1 MKGASKRMARDAKR
15 GVGLRQTLVSLREA
29 TWLAFDTLR
38 THKLRT
44 FLTLLGVILA
54 VTTLVAVMSVLNGLN
69 LYVSTKIANLG
80 SNAFII
86 DKYGI
91 ITSYEA
97 YLKAQKRPTLTIAD
111 YYAMKE
117 NLRYAR
123 NVAGY
128 EATVADVHNGRQIDE
143 DVNLLGATPEF
154 TRVESFDIA
163 VGREFTEEDE
173 LHRVPICFLGSD
185 VAQRLFPS
193 IDPVGREVRVGEEQ
207 YQVVGVA
214 KPLGTV
220 LGQSRDNFVM
230 IPLST
235 YLEAW
240 AQQED
245 SVTIFVQAISTNAIP
260 AAVDEARVFLRAR
273 HHQRYAD
280 PDDFGVIES
289 SSLTDL
295 WKNLTTNIFGIAIWL
310 TSVFLVV
317 GGIVIMNIM
326 LASVTE
332 RTREIGVRKSLGAR
346 RSDIVMQFLME
357 SSTLAAAGG
366 AMGVIFAEGVTL
378 LVRAT
383 TPIPMSVPIY
393 SILVALLLSSAVGLF
408 FGIYPAVRASRLD
421 PIEALRAET

>member
-1 MKGASKRMARDAKR
+1 MPSDPKLRLGF
-15 GVGLRQTLVSLREA
+15 RQTLVSLREA
-29 TWLAFDTLR
+29 TWLALDTLR

-54 VTTLVAVMSVLNGLN
+54 VTTLVSVMSVLNGLN

-80 SNAFII
+80 SNAFIL

-91 ITSYEA
+91 ITSYEGF
-97 YLKAQKRPTLTIAD
+97 LKAQKRPRLTMAD

-117 NLRYAR
+117 NLQYAKT
-123 NVAGY
+123 VAG
-128 EATVADVHNGRQIDE
+128 EENTVADVHNGRLIDE
-143 DVNLLGATPEF
+143 DVTLLGATPEF
-154 TRVESFDIA
+154 TQVREYDIA

-173 LHRVPICFLGSD
+173 LHRAAICFIGHD
-185 VAQRLFPS
+185 VAQQLFLA
-193 IDPVGREVRVGEEQ
+193 IDPIGREIRVGEEQ
-207 YQVVGVA
+207 YQIVGVA
-214 KPLGTV
+214 KALGTE
-220 LGQSRDNFVM
+220 LGQSQDNFVM
-230 IPLST
+230 VPLST
-235 YLEAW
+235 YREAW
-240 AQQED
+240 AQEED
-245 SVTIFVQAISTNAIP
+245 SVTIFVGAISTDAIP

-273 HHQRYAD
+273 HHRRYQD
-280 PDDFGVIES
+280 EDDFGIIES
-289 SSLTDL
+289 SSITDL
-295 WKNLTTNIFGIAIWL
+295 WKKLTTNIFGIAVWL

-346 RSDIVMQFLME
+346 RRDIVLQFLME

-366 AMGVIFAEGVTL
+366 AMGVIVAEGVTI

-383 TPIPMSVPIY
+383 TPMPMNIPIY
-393 SILVALLLSSAVGLF
+393 SILIALVLSSAVGLF

>member
-1 MKGASKRMARDAKR
+1 MAKNTKLKL
-15 GVGLRQTLVSLREA
+15 GFRQTLITLREA
-29 TWLAFDTLR
+29 TWLALDTLR

-54 VTTLVAVMSVLNGLN
+54 VTTLVSVMSVLNGLN
-69 LYVSTKIANLG
+69 LYVSTKLANLG
-80 SNAFII
+80 SNAFMV

-97 YLKAQKRPTLTIAD
+97 YLKAQKRPNLTLAD

-128 EATVADVHNGRQIDE
+128 EATVADMHNGRQIDE
-143 DVNLLGATPEF
+143 DVNLLGATPEL
-154 TRVESFDIA
+154 TQVENFDIA

-173 LHRVPICFLGSD
+173 MHRAPICIIGHD
-185 VAQRLFPS
+185 VATRLFPS
-193 IDPVGREVRVGEEQ
+193 TDPVGREIRAGEEQ
-207 YQVVGVA
+207 YQIVGVA
-214 KPLGTV
+214 KPRGTV
-220 LGQSRDNFVM
+220 LGQSQDNFVM
-230 IPLST
+230 LPLST
-235 YLEAW
+235 YVEAW
-240 AQQED
+240 AQPQD
-245 SVTIFVQAISTNAIP
+245 TVTMFVQAISTDAIP
-260 AAVDEARVFLRAR
+260 AAADETRVFLRAR
-273 HHQRYAD
+273 HHRRYED
-280 PDDFGVIES
+280 SDDFEIVES
-289 SSLTDL
+289 SSITDL
-295 WKNLTTNIFGIAIWL
+295 WKKLTTNIFGIAVWL

-346 RSDIVMQFLME
+346 RKDIVMQFLME

-366 AMGVIFAEGVTL
+366 ALGVLFAEGVTM
-378 LVRAT
+378 LVRTT
-383 TPIPMSVPIY
+383 TPMPMSVPFY
-393 SILVALLLSSAVGLF
+393 SVVIALLLSSAVGLF

>member
-1 MKGASKRMARDAKR
+1 MAKNAKLKL
-15 GVGLRQTLVSLREA
+15 GFRQTLITLREA
-29 TWLAFDTLR
+29 TLLALDTLR

-54 VTTLVAVMSVLNGLN
+54 VTTLVSVMSVLNGLN

-80 SNAFII
+80 SNAFMV

-97 YLKAQKRPTLTIAD
+97 YLKAQKRPNLTMAD

-143 DVNLLGATPEF
+143 DVNVIGATPEL
-154 TRVESFDIA
+154 TQVENFDIA

-173 LHRVPICFLGSD
+173 MHRTPICIIGHD
-185 VAQRLFPS
+185 VATRLFTS
-193 IDPVGREVRVGEEQ
+193 TDPMGREIRVGEEE

-214 KPLGTV
+214 KARGTV
-220 LGQSRDNFVM
+220 LGQSQDNFVM
-230 IPLST
+230 LPLST
-235 YLEAW
+235 YVEAW
-240 AQQED
+240 AQPD
-245 SVTIFVQAISTNAIP
+245 DTITFFVQAISTDAIP

-273 HHQRYAD
+273 HHQRYSD
-280 PDDFGVIES
+280 PDDFEIVEPS
-289 SSLTDL
+289 SIMGL
-295 WKNLTTNIFGIAIWL
+295 WKNLTTNIFAIAVWL
-310 TSVFLVV
+310 TGVFLVV

-326 LASVTE
+326 MASVTE
-332 RTREIGVRKSLGAR
+332 RTREIGVRKSLGAKR
-346 RSDIVMQFLME
+346 RDIVMQFLME

-366 AMGVIFAEGVTL
+366 AMGVLLAEGVTM

-383 TPIPMSVPIY
+383 TPMPMSVPFY
-393 SILVALLLSSAVGLF
+393 SVVIALLLSSAVGLF

>member
-1 MKGASKRMARDAKR
+1 MHTPSDPKLRLGF
-15 GVGLRQTLVSLREA
+15 RQTLISLREA
-29 TWLAFDTLR
+29 TWLALDTLR

-54 VTTLVAVMSVLNGLN
+54 VTTLVSVMSVLNGLN

-80 SNAFII
+80 SNVFIL

-91 ITSYEA
+91 LTSYEA
-97 YLKAQKRPTLTIAD
+97 WLKAQKRPTLTMAD

-123 NVAGY
+123 NVAGW
-128 EATVADVHNGRQIDE
+128 ETTTADIHNGRIIDE

-154 TRVESFDIA
+154 TQLEDYDIA
-163 VGREFTEEDE
+163 AGRAFMEEDE
-173 LHRVPICFLGSD
+173 LHRAAICFLGHD
-185 VAQRLFPS
+185 VAQQLFPS
-193 IDPVGREVRVGEEQ
+193 TDPIGREIRVGEEQ
-207 YQVVGVA
+207 YEVVGVA
-214 KPLGTV
+214 KALGTV

-235 YLEAW
+235 YREAW
-240 AQQED
+240 AQQND
-245 SVTIFVQAISTNAIP
+245 TVVIFIQAISTEAIP
-260 AAVDEARVFLRAR
+260 AAVDEARVLLRAR
-273 HHQRYAD
+273 HHLRYED
-280 PDDFGVIES
+280 PDDFGIIES
-289 SSLTDL
+289 SSFTSL
-295 WKNLTTNIFGIAIWL
+295 WKELTANIFAIAVWL

-326 LASVTE
+326 MASVTE

-346 RSDIVMQFLME
+346 RRDIVLQFLME

-366 AMGVIFAEGVTL
+366 AMGVILAEAVTM

-383 TPIPMSVPIY
+383 TPMPMSVPLY
-393 SILVALLLSSAVGLF
+393 SILIALVLSSAVGLF

>member
-1 MKGASKRMARDAKR
+1 MASDPKLRL
-15 GVGLRQTLVSLREA
+15 GFRQTLISLREA
-29 TWLAFDTLR
+29 TWLALDTLR

-54 VTTLVAVMSVLNGLN
+54 VTTLVSVMSVLNGLN

-80 SNAFII
+80 SNAFMI

-97 YLKAQKRPTLTIAD
+97 YLKAQKRPTLTMAD

-143 DVNLLGATPEF
+143 DVNVLGATPEF
-154 TRVESFDIA
+154 TLVESFEIA
-163 VGREFTEEDE
+163 VGRPFTEEDE
-173 LHRVPICFLGSD
+173 LRRAPICVLGND
-185 VAQRLFPS
+185 VVQRLFPS
-193 IDPVGREVRVGEEQ
+193 IDPIGRQIRVGEEQ
-207 YQVVGVA
+207 YQIVGVA

-235 YLEAW
+235 YREAW
-240 AQQED
+240 AETGD
-245 SVTIFVQAISTNAIP
+245 SITIIIQAVGTDAIP

-273 HHQRYAD
+273 HHQQYTD
-280 PDDFGVIES
+280 PDDFGIIES
-289 SSLTDL
+289 SSITNL
-295 WKNLTTNIFGIAIWL
+295 WKNLTTNIFGIAVWL

-346 RSDIVMQFLME
+346 RRDIVLQFLME

-366 AMGVIFAEGVTL
+366 AMGVILAEGVTL

-383 TPIPMSVPIY
+383 TPMPMSIPIY
-393 SILVALLLSSAVGLF
+393 SILVALVLSSAVGLF